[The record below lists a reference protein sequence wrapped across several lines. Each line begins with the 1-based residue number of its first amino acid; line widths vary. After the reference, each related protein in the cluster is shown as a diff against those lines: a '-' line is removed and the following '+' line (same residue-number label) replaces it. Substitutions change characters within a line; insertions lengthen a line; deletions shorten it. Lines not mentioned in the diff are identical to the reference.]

1 MILILVWWKIGPG
14 KTTTGGWLNI
24 GSKLQFIFPEKQKSI
39 KYLEVDEIEMAGL
52 EIDLGGGAT
61 LNGE

>member
-1 MILILVWWKIGPG
+1 MKDDLNLSLMKNWTWKDNHGRLIKYRSCSSSSQ
-14 KTTTGGWLNI
+14 KN
-24 GSKLQFIFPEKQKSI
+24 KSI